1 MTSACDPLLAI
12 DPRRS
17 AVVEACAGSGKTW
30 LLVSRIIR
38 ALLDGT
44 PPSRILAITYT
55 RKAARE
61 IEERLQGWLRDL
73 AGGDDADALAFLRE
87 RGLDDA
93 AACAALPR
101 ARQLFEQVLTA
112 RPGPTIGTFHGWF
125 AQILFALPL
134 ASEAGSRALVDA
146 ETRLRDEVWQLF
158 AQRCAR
164 APDAPAAQS
173 LRWLLAEVGLDNTRK
188 LLHALLHRRA
198 EWQAFAAAGGGEA
211 AVVGQLEADIAAHQ
225 TAWHDALRQPW
236 LADAVAD
243 YMALRGRQDT
253 DAARKAVSGLAVFT
267 AAADDE
273 ARLAAF
279 EAAMLTEK
287 GTLRQL
293 TASKAFI
300 KQVGQAGADRMLE
313 LHAQLGEQALLLTA
327 ARQAARAATY
337 QRHALAAGAAW
348 LAEFER
354 FKARHRQ
361 MDYAD
366 LELQAAAVLEDPGC
380 APLVQARLDAR
391 YRQILLDEFQDTNPL
406 QWRVL
411 QAWLDAY
418 GPLARDDMDAPRV
431 FVVGDPKQS
440 IYRFRRAEPRIFE
453 QARDWFGTRFGAV
466 YVTRDTTR
474 RSAPP
479 VVDLVNAVFA
489 AAQPFPAFRRHDTTE
504 EALPGRV
511 ELLPLVEKSVAVAAD
526 DGAWRDL
533 LDAPREAAE
542 DLRRAREA
550 EQLVARLTDVIGR
563 WPVAERAGGT
573 RAARW
578 DDVLVLA
585 RRRASLAHVE
595 RALRAAGIA
604 YFTASRG
611 GLLDTLEARD
621 LAALLSSLAA
631 PGDDLA
637 LAHALRSPLFACSHA
652 DLNALAQRGEPGWW
666 ERLQACTA
674 STTLVRAA
682 ALFRQW
688 REAAAQLPV
697 HDLLDRIFH
706 QGEVAARYRGA
717 VPEGMWPGVR
727 ANLDAFL
734 QLALELDGGR
744 FPSLPRFVDE
754 LRRLRSAAGDEAPDE
769 GQILPDGDAAAGGRV
784 RLLTVHAAKGLE
796 APIVWL
802 ADAAGEAREES
813 FEVLLDWPPQ
823 AAAPRRFCVSGP
835 QALQSPHDEALRAEA
850 RQAREREDW
859 TLLYVALTRARQYLF
874 VSGVKS
880 GKPGGRDGWHAHLA
894 AALDTLAGADTVAAE
909 PAAAR
914 AWPQGDPTAVAQAR
928 EVAPSAAP
936 APALPEVAPVG
947 QRFAAV
953 AAPTAGQ
960 HFGTAWHGLLEA
972 LAEGRPLPPAPAGVP
987 VPQWQAACEQARR
1000 LVHHSAAARFFDPR
1014 QVVRAACEVELAWG
1028 GELARLDRLVELDDA
1043 LWVLDYKTGQPDAAE
1058 LAQYRAQLAR
1068 YRELVTPLA
1077 NGKPVRTA
1085 LVMMDG
1091 SVFETNP

>member
-1 MTSACDPLLAI
+1 MSSDPLAAI

-44 PPSRILAITYT
+44 PPARILAITYT

-61 IEERLQGWLRDL
+61 IEERLQTWLRDL
-73 AGGDDADALAFLRE
+73 AGDDEAQVLPFLRE
-87 RGLDDA
+87 RGLDA
-93 AACAALPR
+93 AAARAALPR

-146 ETRLRDEVWQLF
+146 EARLRDEVWQLF
-158 AQRCAR
+158 AQRSNR
-164 APDAPAAQS
+164 APDAPPARS
-173 LRWLLAEVGLDNTRK
+173 LRWLLAEVGLDGTRK

-198 EWQAFAAAGGGEA
+198 EWRAYAHAAGGEA
-211 AVVGQLEADIAAHQ
+211 ALLMQLDAEAASLDAEWREALHRP
-225 TAWHDALRQPW
+225 TLAEGLAEYAALR
-236 LADAVAD
+236 A
-243 YMALRGRQDT
+243 RQDT
-253 DAARKAVSGLAVFT
+253 EAARKAVAGVEDFH
-267 AAADDE
+267 AAGDDA
-273 ARLAAF
+273 ARLAALQG
-279 EAAMLTEK
+279 ALLTGT

-293 TASKAFI
+293 TASKAFV
-300 KQVGQAGADRMLE
+300 KQVGQADADRMLA
-313 LHAQLGEQALLLTA
+313 LHGRLGEEVLHLAA
-327 ARQAARAATY
+327 ARQAAHAGTY
-337 QRHALAAGAAW
+337 QRHALAAGDAW

-366 LELQAAAVLEDPGC
+366 LELEAAAVLEDPGC

-418 GPLARDDMDAPRV
+418 GPAARDEAPRV

-453 QARDWFGTRFGAV
+453 QARDWFGERFDAI

-489 AAQPFPAFRRHDTTE
+489 AAQPFPVFRSHDTTQGH
-504 EALPGRV
+504 LPGRV
-511 ELLPLVEKSVAVAAD
+511 ELLPLVEKSFVAGED
-526 DGAWRDL
+526 DGSWRDL
-533 LDAPREAAE
+533 LDEPRQLAE
-542 DLRRAREA
+542 DLRRAGEA
-550 EQLVARLTDVIGR
+550 EQLVARLAEVVGR
-563 WPVAERAGGT
+563 WPVVDGIRT

-595 RALRAAGIA
+595 RALRGAGVA

-652 DLNALAQRGEPGWW
+652 DLNRLAQRGEAGWW
-666 ERLQACTA
+666 ERLQAGSDSPA
-674 STTLVRAA
+674 LERAA
-682 ALFRQW
+682 ALLRQW
-688 REAAAQLPV
+688 RGLAAELPV

-706 QGEVAARYRGA
+706 QGDVAARYRGA
-717 VPEGMWPGVR
+717 VPAGMWPGVS

-754 LRRLRSAAGDEAPDE
+754 LRRLRSAADEAPDE
-769 GQILPDGDAAAGGRV
+769 GQILPDGDATAGGRV

-802 ADAAGEAREES
+802 ADAAGEGREDAYD
-813 FEVLLDWPPQ
+813 VLLDWPPE
-823 AAAPRRFCVSGP
+823 ASAPRRFSVSGP
-835 QALQSPHDEALRAEA
+835 QALQSPRDEALRAEA
-850 RQAREREDW
+850 RLAREREDW

-874 VSGVKS
+874 ASGVKS
-880 GKPGGRDGWHAHLA
+880 GRVGARDGWHGHLA
-894 AALDTLAGADTVAAE
+894 AALEALAGPD
-909 PAAAR
+909 
-914 AWPQGDPTAVAQAR
+914 
-928 EVAPSAAP
+928 AP
-936 APALPEVAPVG
+936 AGTWPAPEPVAVPVMEEAVVPAPPPVLPEVAPVG
-947 QRFAAV
+947 LRLPAA
-953 AAPTAGQ
+953 TESAGQ

-972 LAEGRPLPPAPAGVP
+972 LAEGRPLPAPPLGVP
-987 VPQWQAACEQARR
+987 AAQWQAACTQARH
-1000 LVHHSAAARFFDPR
+1000 LVQASPAARFFDPR
-1014 QVVRAACEVELAWG
+1014 LVRRAACEVELAAG
-1028 GELARLDRLVELDDA
+1028 GELVRLDRLVELDDA

-1058 LAQYRAQLAR
+1058 LARYQAQLAH
-1068 YRELVTPLA
+1068 YRVLVAPLA

-1091 SVFETNP
+1091 HVFETHP